1 MLQRFVPI
9 FQRSICVSGR
19 IVASVFIWILHTFH
33 IYVEVFY
40 LDITYICNGFQV
52 FFKCFR
58 SMFQVFHLS
67 FFMLQVLHLDVS
79 KVDRTSSGGSDF
91 QLCFWPPRQLVA
103 AGRPRPSSSG
113 QRQLEAALKRCLR
126 AAWACEMAHEADCRR
141 WRLDAP
147 PVRTSSGLIWSSDAF
162 RRFTI

>member
-1 MLQRFVPI
+1 
-9 FQRSICVSGR
+9 
-19 IVASVFIWILHTFH
+19 
-33 IYVEVFY
+33 
-40 LDITYICNGFQV
+40 
-52 FFKCFR
+52 
-58 SMFQVFHLS
+58 
-67 FFMLQVLHLDVS
+67 MLQVLHLDVS

-162 RRFTI
+162 RRFTIWSQYISQLGRNVIYRFVGLWTAKVIFLLLVALSFCLPFNHTHLSNLGTLWCLILRIIIIYIC